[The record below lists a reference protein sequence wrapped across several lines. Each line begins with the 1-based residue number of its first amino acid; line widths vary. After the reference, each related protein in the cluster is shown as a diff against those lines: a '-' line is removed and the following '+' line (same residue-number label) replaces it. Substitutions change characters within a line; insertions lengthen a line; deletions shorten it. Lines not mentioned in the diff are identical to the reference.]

1 MPIIYSHQLRDRNQK
16 TTHERKYRNNQWVVF
31 EGKHCQVQNYELKD
45 GIPTYTLKLPT
56 QDGLGKILTVHQ
68 RDIVDGSSVTVT
80 DADRQA
86 NRDRVI
92 ADEKK
97 YVRG

>member
-1 MPIIYSHQLRDRNQK
+1 MPIIYSRLRDPK
-16 TTHERKYRNNQWVVF
+16 TTHERKYSNNQWVMF
-31 EGKHCQVQNYELKD
+31 EGKHCQVKGYSFEN

-56 QDGLGKILTVHQ
+56 QDGLGQILTVHQ

-86 NRDRVI
+86 HRDRVI

-97 YVRG
+97 YVRE

>member
-1 MPIIYSHQLRDRNQK
+1 MPIIYSQLRDPK
-16 TTHERKYRNNQWVVF
+16 TTHERKYSNNQWVMF
-31 EGKHCQVQNYELKD
+31 EGKHCQVKGYSFEN

-56 QDGLGKILTVHQ
+56 QDGLGQILTVHQ
-68 RDIVDGSSVTVT
+68 RDISDAQAAPVT
-80 DADRQA
+80 DAERQA
-86 NRDRVI
+86 HRDRVI

>member
-1 MPIIYSHQLRDRNQK
+1 MPIIYSQLRDRNPK
-16 TTHERKYRNNQWVVF
+16 TTHERKYSNNQWVMF
-31 EGKHCQVQNYELKD
+31 EGKHCQVKGYSFEN

-56 QDGLGKILTVHQ
+56 QDGLGQILTVHQ
-68 RDIVDGSSVTVT
+68 RDISDAQAVPIT

-86 NRDRVI
+86 HRDRVI